1 MTDYRSNIAGDYPDS
16 APEISVWLNEGAIT
30 VSSGGYGPGMRSQTF
45 CTFAAELREGDWVAV
60 ANDAQCLYST
70 LGPLPVV
77 ERAINTESLVFI
89 QLTGTPEPCKT
100 PGATADVDTLAKRI
114 TGGFMRKCRA
124 KIYGG
129 ITGVKKA
136 TIMANGTNATI
147 PGVATTLVF
156 NITSAYAVATVKN
169 KLCLDSAAA
178 NGVGV
183 IPLQYVPAGVDG
195 DLYNCEVGLIAP
207 MYSVT
212 GA

>member
-1 MTDYRSNIAGDYPDS
+1 MTDYRSNIAGDYPDN

-30 VSSGGYGPGMRSQTF
+30 VVSAGYGAGMRSQTF
-45 CTFAAELREGDWVAV
+45 CTFATELREGDWVAL
-60 ANDAQCLYST
+60 ANDAECLYST

-77 ERAINTESLVFI
+77 EKAVNAESLTFI
-89 QLTGTPEPCKT
+89 QLTGTPEPSKI
-100 PGATADVDTLAKRI
+100 PAATGDADTLAKRI
-114 TGGFMRKCRA
+114 TGGYMRKCRA

-136 TIMANGTNATI
+136 TVMANGTNATI
-147 PGVATTLVF
+147 PGIATTLNF
-156 NITSAYAVATVKN
+156 NITSAYAATTVKN
-169 KLCLDSAAA
+169 KLCFDSAAA

-195 DLYNCEVGLIAP
+195 DLYNCEVGLVAS